1 MKWILV
7 PLFIISLFL
16 IQSFP
21 EVAGSKA
28 IAASKMSISPSAQYI
43 RARNA
48 VRAFFGGIR
57 GVTKVTYILTYEGN
71 GLSQGVEGSF
81 FPGKKTSFS
90 RDIYLGTCSGKVCRP
105 HTNIKNIQLKVITK
119 FINGKSSSKIYKVK
133 Q

>member
-7 PLFIISLFL
+7 LLFITTFFL
-16 IQSFP
+16 AKNFP
-21 EVAGSKA
+21 LGAGSKA
-28 IAASKMSISPSAQYI
+28 IAASAASISVSSQYI
-43 RARNA
+43 KVKNT
-48 VRAFFGGIR
+48 VRAFFGNIK

-71 GLSQGVEGSF
+71 GLNQGVEGSF

-90 RDIYLGTCSGKVCRP
+90 RDMYLGTCSGKVCRP

-133 Q
+133 